1 MDFDDFA
8 LVMSQPE
15 GIGRMRVPVPV
26 QARGGR
32 AHVRR

>member
-26 QARGGR
+26 EARAGR
-32 AHVRR
+32 VHVR